1 MRAVLEHGCRIND
14 LTAHVSSCLVN
25 RVEAC
30 RECVGCVDNAAVHR
44 AFAYLRGNFLY
55 VGAVGQ
61 HAGGSQRSLVQT
73 VVREDLLCVL
83 ANRNIAVA
91 DSEQHVTALQ
101 LVRKIVKALHTLRVA
116 LRYSQC
122 YLVLEQ
128 VDAGAVQ
135 QLIQTVRVLVG
146 VLDERAV

>member
-1 MRAVLEHGCRIND
+1 MR
-14 LTAHVSSCLVN
+14 
-25 RVEAC
+25 
-30 RECVGCVDNAAVHR
+30 
-44 AFAYLRGNFLY
+44 
-55 VGAVGQ
+55 
-61 HAGGSQRSLVQT
+61 
-73 VVREDLLCVL
+73 REDLLCVL